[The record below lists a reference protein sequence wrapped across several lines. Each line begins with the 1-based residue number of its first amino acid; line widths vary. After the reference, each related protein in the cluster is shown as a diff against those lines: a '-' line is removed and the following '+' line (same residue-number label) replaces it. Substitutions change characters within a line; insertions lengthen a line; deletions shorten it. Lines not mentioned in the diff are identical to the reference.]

1 MDTMTPEVQRKEGKP
16 QIHLSRVMGT
26 TPRRCLG
33 VSRTHLPPFVP
44 PRLPGD
50 GCCDEALGEHDEKM
64 KLQSSAREL

>member
-1 MDTMTPEVQRKEGKP
+1 MTPEGQRKEGKP

-33 VSRTHLPPFVP
+33 GSRAHLPPFVP
-44 PRLPGD
+44 PRLPGE
-50 GCCDEALGEHDEKM
+50 GCCDEVLGEHDEKM